1 MTTNQAMM
9 RKNAGTN
16 DRSDALRAAVKKY
29 YIYVVLLV
37 IVVAF
42 SLVKFNQV
50 GLFGRGAF
58 LSRDSVINML
68 RISAPILTL
77 SGAFTLLMISGYIDL
92 SVGSAM
98 SLSVVVFSLMIL
110 NGFAFVP
117 AFLIT
122 LVVGIAMGLL
132 NGFNVMKLRITPV
145 IATLV
150 TLNLFK
156 GIALL
161 IVPDRTSAIKSTATQ
176 KMPGMI
182 NSYARHDAFL
192 GLPWAFYIAIAVIIV
207 LVIVQRKTILGK
219 YAAAIGGNRIAAEL
233 SGINPVK
240 YVWILYVIVGF
251 FAAAAGVARASYMSL
266 GDPLSGDSME
276 LDCIIAVL
284 LGGTAFSGGEG
295 SVAKTMIGALIIMC
309 VTTGLMT
316 VIPAY
321 WQVVAK
327 GSVLLFAVVLNH
339 LLVRERRRKSVLRI
353 AYCICHH
360 SSFADTCCAALRRKC
375 RCSQEEF

>member
-1 MTTNQAMM
+1 MTTTT
-9 RKNAGTN
+9 RTPVRRG
-16 DRSDALRAAVKKY
+16 DGDSRGRSEATRAAIKKY

-37 IVVAF
+37 IVVIF
-42 SLVKFNQV
+42 SLVKFREV

-58 LSRDSVINML
+58 LSPDSVINML
-68 RISAPILTL
+68 RIAAPIMTL

-98 SLSVVVFSLMIL
+98 SLSAVVFSLMIL

-161 IVPDRTSAIKSTATQ
+161 IVPDGTSAIKSTATQ
-176 KMPGMI
+176 KMPGFI
-182 NSYARHDAFL
+182 NSYARHDVLL
-192 GLPWAFYIAIAVIIV
+192 GLPWAFFVAVAIIIV
-207 LVIVQRKTILGK
+207 LIIVQRKTILGK
-219 YAAAIGGNRIAAEL
+219 YAAAIGGNPTAAQL
-233 SGINPVK
+233 SGINAVK
-240 YVWILYVIVGF
+240 YVWLLYAIVGF

-266 GDPLSGDSME
+266 GDPLSGDGME
-276 LDCIIAVL
+276 LDCLIAVL

-295 SVAKTMIGALIIMC
+295 SVAKTIVGALIIVC

-321 WQVVAK
+321 WQVLAK
-327 GSVLLFAVVLNH
+327 GSVLVFAVVLNH
-339 LLVRERRRKSVLRI
+339 VLVRGGK
-353 AYCICHH
+353 A
-360 SSFADTCCAALRRKC
+360 
-375 RCSQEEF
+375 

>member
-1 MTTNQAMM
+1 MTTTQASM
-9 RKNAGTN
+9 RKATDQS
-16 DRSDALRAAVKKY
+16 DRSDALRATVKKY

-37 IVVAF
+37 IVVVF
-42 SLVKFNQV
+42 SLVKVKEV

-58 LSRDSVINML
+58 LSPDSVINML

-98 SLSVVVFSLMIL
+98 SLAAVVFSLMIL

-117 AFLIT
+117 AFAIT
-122 LVVGIAMGLL
+122 LVVGIGMGLL

-161 IVPDRTSAIKSTATQ
+161 IVPDGTSAIKSTAVQ
-176 KMPGMI
+176 KMPAMI
-182 NSYARHDAFL
+182 NYYARQPVIL
-192 GLPWAFYIAIAVIIV
+192 GLPLAFFVAVAVIIG

-240 YVWILYVIVGF
+240 YVWLLYVIVGF

-266 GDPLSGDSME
+266 GDPLSGDGME

-295 SVAKTMIGALIIMC
+295 SVAKTMIAALILMC

-321 WQVVAK
+321 WQVLAK

-339 LLVRERRRKSVLRI
+339 VLVRRR
-353 AYCICHH
+353 
-360 SSFADTCCAALRRKC
+360 ALA
-375 RCSQEEF
+375 

>member
-1 MTTNQAMM
+1 MTTLTQ
-9 RKNAGTN
+9 RPT
-16 DRSDALRAAVKKY
+16 RAATDRADAIRAAIKKF
-29 YIYVVLLV
+29 YIYAVLLV
-37 IVVAF
+37 IVVVF
-42 SLVKFNQV
+42 SLAKVNQV

-58 LSRDSVINML
+58 LSPDSLINML
-68 RISAPILTL
+68 RVSAPILTV

-98 SLSVVVFSLMIL
+98 SLSAVVFSLMIL
-110 NGFAFVP
+110 NNFAFLP
-117 AFLIT
+117 AFAVT
-122 LVVGIAMGLL
+122 LVVGVLMGLL

-161 IVPDRTSAIKSTATQ
+161 IVPDGTSAIKSTATQ

-182 NSYARHDAFL
+182 NNYARHDVLF
-192 GLPWAFYIAIAVIIV
+192 GLPLAFYVAIGIIIL
-207 LVIVQRKTILGK
+207 LVVVQRKTILGK

-233 SGINPVK
+233 SGINAVK
-240 YVWILYVIVGF
+240 YVWILYVLVGV

-266 GDPLSGDSME
+266 GDPLSGDGME
-276 LDCIIAVL
+276 LDNIIAVL

-339 LLVRERRRKSVLRI
+339 LLVRTRR
-353 AYCICHH
+353 
-360 SSFADTCCAALRRKC
+360 AA
-375 RCSQEEF
+375 